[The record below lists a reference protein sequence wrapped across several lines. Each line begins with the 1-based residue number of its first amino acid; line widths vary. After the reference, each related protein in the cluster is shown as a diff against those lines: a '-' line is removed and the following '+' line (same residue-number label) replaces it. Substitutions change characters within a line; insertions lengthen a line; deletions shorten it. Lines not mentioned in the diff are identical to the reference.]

1 MLELYGKYASAK
13 VFSDLVGENAVSQII
28 ELCSSP
34 VAKDSKI
41 RIMPDVHAGKGCTIG
56 TTMTVT
62 DKAIPNV
69 VGVDIGC
76 GMDTVFFD
84 DENIDFQALDNL
96 IRSRIPSGMAIRGKA
111 HSYLSKIDLADLRCF
126 DEIDFDRAAK
136 SIGTLGGG
144 NHFIEIDRDDD
155 GRLYLVIH
163 SGSRNLGLQVANY
176 YQLEAYARLN
186 NASTGDL
193 KLLATILAAE
203 GKKNS
208 EIKRE
213 LKKARDAKTTDIPK
227 HMAYCE
233 GYLFDSYLNDIAII
247 QKYADLN
254 RKAMADEIINGLGL
268 KVAGSFTTIHNY
280 IDVENKIL
288 RKGAVSAALGERL
301 LIPMNMR
308 DGSLICV
315 GKGNEDWNYSAPHGA
330 GRLLS
335 RSEAKKAFTLE
346 EYEAE
351 MQGIYSTSIHLST
364 IDESPM
370 AYKPMDDIVKNIEPT
385 VSIEKIIKPLYNYK
399 AGGG

>member
-1 MLELYGKYASAK
+1 MLELFGKYASAK

-28 ELCSSP
+28 ELCSSE
-34 VAKDSKI
+34 VAKGSKI

-76 GMDTVFFD
+76 GMETVILD
-84 DENIDFQALDNL
+84 EENIEFKKLDDL
-96 IRSRIPSGMAIRGKA
+96 IRARIPSGTSIRNSA
-111 HSYLSKIDLADLRCF
+111 HSQLSRIDLKALNCF
-126 DEIDFDRAAK
+126 EEIDYPRATK
-136 SIGTLGGG
+136 SVGTLGGG
-144 NHFIEIDRDDD
+144 NHFIEVDRDDD

-176 YQLEAYARLN
+176 YQAEAYAKLN
-186 NASTGDL
+186 NSTKADL
-193 KLLATILAAE
+193 KILAMTLAAQ
-203 GKKNS
+203 GAKNS

-213 LKKARDAKTTDIPK
+213 VKKCAATKTTDIPR

-233 GYLFDSYLNDIAII
+233 GELFDAYLHDIAIV
-247 QKYADLN
+247 QRFADLN
-254 RKAMADEIINGLGL
+254 RKAMVEEIVNGLSL
-268 KVAGSFTTIHNY
+268 KVSGSFTTIHNY
-280 IDVENKIL
+280 IDVETKIL
-288 RKGAVSAALGERL
+288 RKGAISAEKGEKV

-315 GKGNEDWNYSAPHGA
+315 GKGNEEWNCSAPHGA
-330 GRLLS
+330 GRLFS
-335 RSEAKKAFTLE
+335 RSDAKKAFTLE

-370 AYKPMDDIVKNIEPT
+370 AYKPMDDIIKNVEPT
-385 VSIEKIIKPLYNYK
+385 VDIEKIIKPLYNFK
-399 AGGG
+399 AAGA